1 MAPASSARW
10 PDGPQLRTSAPQV
23 RRIGKKGSARAR
35 YRFRRRHT
43 PHYYF
48 VLTSLS
54 AAVGVCVVDA
64 IALVTGSVDLA
75 GAALVVTATANVV
88 LFTTFFWG
96 FYMAMSGNI
105 PLHRIKYF
113 VPHAMIGFLTPL
125 LYTLNICADLE
136 TLGQPLTWV
145 SLACGLGSLGLI
157 GVQFAIGKA
166 VVRPEPLRV
175 MRKSAM

>member
-1 MAPASSARW
+1 MARPSSAPW
-10 PDGPQLRTSAPQV
+10 PADPDSRPAAPRV
-23 RRIGKKGSARAR
+23 RRIGKKRRTRSR

-43 PHYYF
+43 PHYYL
-48 VLTSLS
+48 VLTSIS
-54 AAVGVCVVDA
+54 AAIGVCVVDA
-64 IALVTGSVDLA
+64 VALVTQSVDLA
-75 GAALVVTATANVV
+75 GAAFVVTVAANIV

-105 PLHRIKYF
+105 PLSRLKYF
-113 VPHAMIGFLTPL
+113 VPHAMVGLLTPL

-136 TLGQPLTWV
+136 TLGQPLGGL
-145 SLACGLGSLGLI
+145 SLACSVASLGLI

-166 VVRPEPLRV
+166 VVKPDPLRI